1 MHKNYIVCQTSN
13 IKALK
18 IFYFISLFSFAAIHE
33 IESTHCNW
41 INIFFR
47 TNGEKCGGNTRYYCH
62 RSILTNIC
70 GNFYF
75 INSTIITWFRAF
87 IAAYTMMAFCSI
99 SLCSSWLEIYMYFY
113 HCIDIS
119 LIFQRLPVPQ
129 TYIDS
134 GNSIQFSYV
143 WRIGV
148 FDSSLFAIIVKITS
162 NLLFVISFF
171 KDSRISY
178 TYAS

>member
-99 SLCSSWLEIYMYFY
+99 SLCSSWLKIYMYFY

-119 LIFQRLPVPQ
+119 LNISEVASSSNLHWFWQL
-129 TYIDS
+129 
-134 GNSIQFSYV
+134 NSIFLRLKNRCF
-143 WRIGV
+143 W
-148 FDSSLFAIIVKITS
+148 L
-162 NLLFVISFF
+162 ISICNYC
-171 KDSRISY
+171 KDNK
-178 TYAS
+178 